1 MTTSGLPV
9 GGARLSFEYIYTNF
23 AKRELSERKDR
34 QYAIRGLERRLEE
47 QYRSETTYGIV
58 HCCLQNSLLW
68 QRVGDW
74 QRGIADKKIPSWS
87 WMKYSGAICYGTTPR
102 FNMSWNHDIKLVQDK
117 ECESIEAP
125 LWRIRPFESS
135 REAIRIAGHV
145 PPSPSPFD
153 RSPITIDSFRFD
165 HDGDDFT
172 INDSHLGFIVTATHT
187 TNRWT
192 EYNPENDKT
201 NWKSFG
207 EISLE
212 GKKPKKLSYT
222 LVISDS
228 PTDDQEKSTEWRRIG
243 VAVIDHEYLILSES
257 PGIIKVK

>member
-1 MTTSGLPV
+1 MTISGLPV

-34 QYAIRGLERRLEE
+34 QYAIRGLERRLKE

-58 HCCLQNSLLW
+58 HCCLQSSLLW
-68 QRVGDW
+68 QRFGNW
-74 QRGIADKKIPSWS
+74 QGGIADKKIPSWS
-87 WMKYSGAICYGTTPR
+87 WMKYSGAICYGTTPG
-102 FNMSWNHDIKLVQDK
+102 FNMRWNHDIKIVQDK
-117 ECESIEAP
+117 ECESIEAR
-125 LWRIRPFESS
+125 LWRIRSFESS
-135 REAIRIAGHV
+135 GEGIKIAGHV
-145 PPSPSPFD
+145 PPLPLFD
-153 RSPITIDSFRFD
+153 RSPITIGSFRFD

-172 INDSHLGFIVTATHT
+172 INDPHLGFIVTATHI